1 MKKTILSILSI
12 SLVTAAAFA
21 QIQPAN
27 ANFDNWE
34 TLNGPIS
41 NTYEEPNDWNTSNEC
56 TALINQF
63 SVTKSTDA
71 YQGTH
76 SARLE
81 SRSTS
86 FQGVIA
92 NGVVTTAQMICLA
105 QGGGQ
110 EGGSSYTDSFV
121 PDSVVGWYKY
131 TPANMDSAYGQIMFL
146 ANNEIDT
153 VSFTRVDLHAA
164 AEWTRFS
171 HPITPIDG
179 ISPEKLSLL
188 FSSSWGDGGQGEAEV
203 GSILFIDDVK
213 FVYAEDVSVGE
224 ELSAKNW
231 SVYPNPA
238 VDVLNVKSLLGEQ
251 ANIEILDI
259 TGKTV
264 RFLNLRTSTSSVDIT
279 DLVSGVYL
287 YQIRSLENE
296 VLRTGKLLVNH

>member
-1 MKKTILSILSI
+1 MKKNILSILSI
-12 SLVTAAAFA
+12 SLVASSVFG
-21 QIQPAN
+21 QIQPTN

-92 NGVVTTAQMICLA
+92 NGIVTTAQMICLA

-110 EGGSSYTDSFV
+110 EGGASYTDPWV
-121 PDSVVGWYKY
+121 PDSIVGWYKY
-131 TPANMDSAYGQIMFL
+131 TPANMDSAYSQIMFL
-146 ANNEIDT
+146 ANNDLDT

-171 HPITPIDG
+171 HPITPLSG
-179 ISPEKLSLL
+179 VNPEKLSLF

-203 GSILFIDDVK
+203 GSILFIDDVS

-224 ELSAKNW
+224 NLSAINW

-238 VDVLNVKSLLGEQ
+238 IDVLNVKSFLGEK

-259 TGKTV
+259 TGKTIK
-264 RFLNLRTSTSSVDIT
+264 FINLNSSTSSVDVT
-279 DLVSGVYL
+279 DLLSGVYL

-296 VLRTGKLLVNH
+296 VFRTGKLLVNH